1 MNAEPA
7 RGLLGGA
14 DEVGQFVAD
23 NLASFVAC
31 NAADPA
37 CFADFARDFTTRAWR
52 TPPSAAVQEA
62 AGRLARSRDGVS
74 VHAAADRRQAE
85 QVASLLDRLKSK
97 AAGAGTLLDHTL
109 VVWGNEIG
117 FGGAQEHGGERL
129 PMILAGSLGGR
140 IRTNQLIKLDNILPC

>member
-52 TPPSAAVQEA
+52 TPPS

-117 FGGAQEHGGERL
+117 FGGGSGTRWRAIADDLGW
-129 PMILAGSLGGR
+129 LARGPDS
-140 IRTNQLIKLDNILPC
+140 NQPADQAR